1 MHIYDPYGWIVLS
14 LSSLILICVGTEC
27 LLASYSISDFYELYR
42 NLTMSNIKHQK
53 HGAFYESSYL
63 PNYAINYFFQ
73 NSYLDVW
80 QDSE

>member
-1 MHIYDPYGWIVLS
+1 M
-14 LSSLILICVGTEC
+14 
-27 LLASYSISDFYELYR
+27 FKELKR
-42 NLTMSNIKHQK
+42 NITMSNIKHQK
-53 HGAFYESSYL
+53 HGVFYEYL

>member
-1 MHIYDPYGWIVLS
+1 MHINDPYGWIVRS
-14 LSSLILICVGTEC
+14 LPSLILIYVGIEC

-42 NLTMSNIKHQK
+42 NITMSNIKHQK
-53 HGAFYESSYL
+53 HGAFYGSSYL

-73 NSYLDVW
+73 NSYIDVW